1 MIFYFTKM
9 DVFMAPEKT
18 DEYRIVFKFHI
29 LKLVISLQTLPHCL
43 VSIRCGLGARQGS
56 GHGRELP
63 VPAPWAAAWS
73 LPPVSASLRD
83 GSSSQTA
90 WEPMIFPST
99 TE

>member
-29 LKLVISLQTLPHCL
+29 LKLVISLLTLPHCL

-56 GHGRELP
+56 GHGRE
-63 VPAPWAAAWS
+63 
-73 LPPVSASLRD
+73 
-83 GSSSQTA
+83 GSSRCQHPGPQPGLCPQSQPA
-90 WEPMIFPST
+90 SGMAPPHKQPGSR
-99 TE
+99 